1 MASMRFLILVLGI
14 ASLFLNSLNNI
25 SESKKTNPTNPT
37 KVCFE
42 QREFDLFHEFEKNET
57 NLLISLEEFSKKDN
71 KRTNDYTDRQTSYQ
85 YNLLFPV
92 SPIQIINRSF
102 LNLFFVF
109 NKSQSIL
116 QVFLL

>member
-1 MASMRFLILVLGI
+1 MKFIVLVLGL

-25 SESKKTNPTNPT
+25 SISKKTNPVNST

-42 QREFDLFHEFEKNET
+42 QREFDFAHEFEKNET
-57 NLLISLEEFSKKDN
+57 NLVISLKQFSKNDK
-71 KRTNDYTDRQTSYQ
+71 KRTYDSIYYLCKTSFHDYG
-85 YNLLFPV
+85 
-92 SPIQIINRSF
+92 IQLINRSF
-102 LNLFFVF
+102 LNPIFFF